1 MQVSQMVNPYSIAF
15 GTEISGQIDD
25 SRGGAQS
32 SWSLRVEEL
41 VYCGIFAYAATNEL
55 VNVAPLS
62 GETASAV
69 ITTLGVF
76 NGASG
81 TPYEDASTSAVC
93 RCGRV
98 ADYQFFVCSSDRS
111 SDGVTSYVFFL
122 CTVWAL
128 PCNPH
133 CPFQGVQF
141 WRRMSTR

>member
-32 SWSLRVEEL
+32 SWSLQVEEL

-81 TPYEDASTSAVC
+81 TPYEDASASAVC

-98 ADYQFFVCSSDRS
+98 ADYQFFVCASVRS
-111 SDGVTSYVFFL
+111 SDGVTSYVFF
-122 CTVWAL
+122 CAQFGRYPATRTV
-128 PCNPH
+128 H
-133 CPFQGVQF
+133 FRVYSFGVG
-141 WRRMSTR
+141 